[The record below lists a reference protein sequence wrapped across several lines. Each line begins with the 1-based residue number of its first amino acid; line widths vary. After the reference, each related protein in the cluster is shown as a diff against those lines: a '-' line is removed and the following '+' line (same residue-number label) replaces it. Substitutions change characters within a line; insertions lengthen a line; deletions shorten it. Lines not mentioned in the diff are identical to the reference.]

1 MDNDTRSLP
10 KGISGKRVFWAIAI
24 LAAIAVLYRI
34 SMSPDA
40 VFMTEGIFGVVA
52 VIAVLVMLRSMA
64 TRGRIRR
71 EAKIAYGA
79 VRDVVR
85 DEQQRDAPPPRAMKK
100 CPQCAEFILAEAI
113 KCRFCGAQV

>member
-1 MDNDTRSLP
+1 MDYDTRSLP

-79 VRDVVR
+79 VRD
-85 DEQQRDAPPPRAMKK
+85 EQQRDAPPPRAMKK